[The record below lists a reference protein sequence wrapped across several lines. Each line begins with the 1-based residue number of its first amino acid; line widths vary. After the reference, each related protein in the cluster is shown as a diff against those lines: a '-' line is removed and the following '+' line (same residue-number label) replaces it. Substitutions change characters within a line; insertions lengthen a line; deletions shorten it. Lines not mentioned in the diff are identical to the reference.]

1 MGAEEWR
8 TNFQR
13 NLLANI
19 EIENKS
25 WQCHYFKRQREGKGG
40 RGGGWRER
48 DREREDGERER
59 GEEIRVS
66 ERQTRGAGE
75 RVGGGGEGGGGQ
87 KFPFSPSP
95 DRAPHQCLSGDKLAL
110 NKGKEQ
116 F

>member
-75 RVGGGGEGGGGQ
+75 RVGGGGEGGGD
-87 KFPFSPSP
+87 KSS
-95 DRAPHQCLSGDKLAL
+95 LSLPPQTELPTSASLAT
-110 NKGKEQ
+110 NWR
-116 F
+116 